1 MDERSIIP
9 PPPPPKITSVNTHDC
24 TRLFLSCDRLLKN
37 YRHLLDNYCDLLTRC
52 QTILLINKNIIDYY
66 RFRFEHPHRA
76 HEAAVLY
83 RFDDQSEIRIGKLT

>member
-1 MDERSIIP
+1 MDERSII

-83 RFDDQSEIRIGKLT
+83 RFDEQSEIRIGKLT